1 MYDPEKKWLK
11 QIIMDKLYYSIVVE
25 NRVFIIWFCV
35 DLFGVNFFV
44 GGVSGR
50 REKGDNFL

>member
-1 MYDPEKKWLK
+1 MYDPEQKWLK

-35 DLFGVNFFV
+35 DFFV

>member
-1 MYDPEKKWLK
+1 MYDPEQKWLK
-11 QIIMDKLYYSIVVE
+11 QIIMDKLYYSVVVE

-50 REKGDNFL
+50 CEKGDNFL